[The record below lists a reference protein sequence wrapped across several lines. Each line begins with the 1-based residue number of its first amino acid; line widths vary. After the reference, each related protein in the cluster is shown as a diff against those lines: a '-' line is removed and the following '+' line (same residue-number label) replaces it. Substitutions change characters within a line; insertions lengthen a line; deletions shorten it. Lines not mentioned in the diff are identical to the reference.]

1 MPSPHL
7 VDALDQ
13 IEPAPYRGEAFR
25 HVSADRHPLSGAGAR
40 SLGGRWN
47 PPDSFATVY
56 LGDSEETAEREFL
69 RFVAR
74 SNLRPGDFLP
84 RRLYRLEVTLC
95 AVVDLTQPELPEAL
109 AKIDFGSD
117 DLGPTQA
124 IGEAAQYLGHE
135 AILAP
140 SAAGAGTVLALF
152 NDRLQRG
159 SSVDPLDWRLWESP
173 PAS

>member
-13 IEPAPYRGEAFR
+13 IEPSPYRGEAFR

-47 PPDSFATVY
+47 PPNSFATLY
-56 LGDSEETAEREFL
+56 LADSAATAEREFL

-84 RRLYRLEVTLC
+84 RRLYRLEVRLC
-95 AVVDLTQPELPEAL
+95 TVVDLTQPELPEAL
-109 AKIDFGSD
+109 AEVDLESD
-117 DLGPTQA
+117 ALGPTQA
-124 IGEAAQYLGHE
+124 IGEAAQYLGYE
-135 AILAP
+135 GILAP
-140 SAAGAGTVLALF
+140 SAAGTGTVLAVF
-152 NDRLQRG
+152 NDQLRQG
-159 SSVDPLDWRLWESP
+159 SSVDLLDWRLWEGP
-173 PAS
+173 PAH